1 MWFHMK
7 YRAFDLLKLHFL
19 NKEKRVQNINRW
31 KKNDIESYFIIIPV
45 IKLYILWCIKKKH
58 IRWYMYHA
66 KSTVTIEIVREL
78 FWHVTLLWHSGKTKT
93 KKKLKKY
100 WFIRDIITSSL
111 KKDIWLTGFIG
122 GKCVMCK
129 CIIRSRRVQGS
140 DGKPYRVK

>member
-7 YRAFDLLKLHFL
+7 YRAFYLLKLHFL

-31 KKNDIESYFIIIPV
+31 KKNDIESYFIIIPE
-45 IKLYILWCIKKKH
+45 IKPYILWCIKKN
-58 IRWYMYHA
+58 IFAGTCIMQ
-66 KSTVTIEIVREL
+66 IVRSQSKLFRKL

-129 CIIRSRRVQGS
+129 CIIRFRRVQGS